1 MALVYNII
9 VTSPGDCLGENR
21 KKLLLEKDF
30 FCIMKLIRSAAVQR
44 RPRQLPKEPEKKVSR
59 EFILP

>member
-1 MALVYNII
+1 MASIYNII

-30 FCIMKLIRSAAVQR
+30 FCIMKLIRSAAGQR
-44 RPRQLPKEPEKKVSR
+44 RPRQLPKEPEK
-59 EFILP
+59 